1 MELTIESFML
11 SVLFEPPF
19 GEDRAGLMM
28 RN

>member
-1 MELTIESFML
+1 MELTMESFML